1 MNGVERCY
9 CLHLVIRSKWKRS
22 NFLYLVFICNMK
34 KEIKQ
39 ILNELNSLALRHN
52 DLLEYDHVNNSW
64 TQKALDH
71 EEYLLSRYLPQ
82 VIELAEYYAKANV
95 DDREAIRE
103 KVKEESYLLLRAF
116 FLRLARNAN
125 RFGEKHL
132 LFLALI
138 VLSIEDF
145 REDYRLGILNLRTM
159 SEETEKM
166 GVDRKELF
174 EKVALLSSASFAR
187 WLRSKNP
194 RAW

>member
-1 MNGVERCY
+1 
-9 CLHLVIRSKWKRS
+9 
-22 NFLYLVFICNMK
+22 MK

-39 ILNELNSLALRHN
+39 ILNELNSLALDRSIYQSKIKN
-52 DLLEYDHVNNSW
+52 
-64 TQKALDH
+64 QPA
-71 EEYLLSRYLPQ
+71 EYLRYLPQ
-82 VIELAEYYAKANV
+82 VVELAEYYAKANV

-103 KVKEESYLLLRAF
+103 NVKEESYLLLQAF
-116 FLRLARNAN
+116 FLRLAVNAN

-166 GVDRKELF
+166 GVDLDELF